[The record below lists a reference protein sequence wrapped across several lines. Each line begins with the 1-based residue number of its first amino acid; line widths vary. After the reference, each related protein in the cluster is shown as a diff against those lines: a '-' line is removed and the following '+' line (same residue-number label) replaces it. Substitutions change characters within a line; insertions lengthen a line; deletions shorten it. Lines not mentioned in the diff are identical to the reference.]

1 MCIGNMIMEYIAV
14 LENFEIAQFS
24 QLLQKARKD
33 NSVSQAQFR
42 EVERAEVISISHGS
56 IHEQKEKETKKEE
69 VWESPTD
76 TLHAKRTRSA
86 LRQMDHRWSLQ
97 A

>member
-14 LENFEIAQFS
+14 LENFEIAQLS

-42 EVERAEVISISHGS
+42 EAERAEVISISHGS
-56 IHEQKEKETKKEE
+56 IHEQKEKETIREE
-69 VWESPTD
+69 V
-76 TLHAKRTRSA
+76 
-86 LRQMDHRWSLQ
+86 
-97 A
+97 